1 MIVYVIQEIGGN
13 ENSPD
18 SLNMIINKYF
28 PGEPVYIY
36 TIINKY
42 FAGEKLGN
50 YRQKR
55 VRVNFHYF
63 VIMENG

>member
-1 MIVYVIQEIGGN
+1 
-13 ENSPD
+13 
-18 SLNMIINKYF
+18 MIINKYF

-63 VIMENG
+63 VITENGLSHLCREDNTSIPK